1 VSTSTMA
8 PAPPPVSGP
17 PVDVDERPPTRTAG
31 WFVWG
36 IAGFTFLGFL
46 VRVMN
51 VLWWRPTTD
60 VPGYHGYRLWGDAFF
75 YHWQANALAKG
86 AWFVDPAAWFLSG
99 SERASAV
106 HPPLYTTY
114 LALWSWIGLDGVT
127 AHRLASSVLGTVTI
141 VVIGLLVRRIAGN
154 TAGLIAAGIA
164 AVYPELW
171 INDGMVLSETAAILA
186 AAVAL
191 TAAYVFWAKPSTR
204 TAVLLGL
211 ACGVTAL
218 GRTEL
223 VLLFPLVVI
232 PLAFLVRSVDWRR
245 RVKLAV
251 VACLVGALV
260 IGPWVV
266 ANMLRFEEPVTMTS
280 ATGSALS
287 AASCDE
293 VYYGQLIGYYA
304 NCFQGPW
311 PPASADESQ
320 RDIEPRKQ
328 AIEYIKNHKKRLPLV
343 AAARVGRLWGLFK
356 PGQTTAFDW
365 TIEGRGRAASW
376 IGLFSYYVLMVFA
389 VVGLVVLRRRRITI
403 LPLIAIPVIATSA
416 AAITFGVTRYRAPAE
431 VAIVVAAAVGIDA
444 GWRRLRSRA

>member
-1 VSTSTMA
+1 
-8 PAPPPVSGP
+8 
-17 PVDVDERPPTRTAG
+17 
-31 WFVWG
+31 VWG
-36 IAGFTFLGFL
+36 LAGFTLLGFL

-86 AWFVDPAAWFLSG
+86 SWFVEPAGWFLNG
-99 SERASAV
+99 SQRPSAV
-106 HPPLYTTY
+106 HPPLYTSY

-154 TAGLIAAGIA
+154 TAGLIAAAIA

-186 AAVAL
+186 TAVAF
-191 TAAYVFWAKPSTR
+191 TAAYAFAAKPSTR
-204 TAVLLGL
+204 NAVFLGL
-211 ACGVTAL
+211 ACGITAL
-218 GRTEL
+218 GRTEM

-232 PLAFLVRSVDWRR
+232 PLALLARSVDWRGR
-245 RVKLAV
+245 IRLAV
-251 VACLVGALV
+251 VACLLGALI

-266 ANMLRFEEPVTMTS
+266 ANLLRFEEPTTMTS

-287 AASCDE
+287 AANCDE

-320 RDIEPRKQ
+320 RDLEPRKQ
-328 AIEYIKNHKKRLPLV
+328 AIEYMKNHKRRLPLV

-376 IGLFSYYVLMVFA
+376 IGLFCYYVLMAFA
-389 VVGLVVLRRRRITI
+389 AVGLVVLRRRRITI
-403 LPLIAIPVIATSA
+403 LPLVSVAVIATLA

-444 GWRRLRSRA
+444 AWRRYHRRSRVTPVTG